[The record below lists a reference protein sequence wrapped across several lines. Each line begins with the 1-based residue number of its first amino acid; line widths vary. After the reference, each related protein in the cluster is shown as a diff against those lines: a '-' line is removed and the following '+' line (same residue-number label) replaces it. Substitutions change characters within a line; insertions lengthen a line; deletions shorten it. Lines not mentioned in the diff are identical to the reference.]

1 MNSVSAFCGRFSLCN
16 VEGPCNGGGER
27 CEGGLIIISL
37 FAVCFLIPYIIFNG
51 NCHILSAPVRGE
63 HKASAFA
70 AVCHLPPASRQRAPG
85 SEHFPSGR
93 QHLPPATCHQVAG
106 TFEAFCEA
114 ASRQVGECLDRRLK
128 RLLGAW
134 RTCAA
139 FHGRSGESVAEGN
152 RGGGGGRGR
161 GKSRGSACKDAGRM
175 LCPLS
180 VMFVFP
186 FLLLFSFSLYCECAC
201 VCECI

>member
-1 MNSVSAFCGRFSLCN
+1 MLLCAESTKPAPSLQ
-16 VEGPCNGGGER
+16 
-27 CEGGLIIISL
+27 
-37 FAVCFLIPYIIFNG
+37 FAT
-51 NCHILSAPVRGE
+51 
-63 HKASAFA
+63 
-70 AVCHLPPASRQRAPG
+70 CHLPAGSRQRAPG

-106 TFEAFCEA
+106 TSEAFCEA

-139 FHGRSGESVAEGN
+139 FHRRSGESVAEGN
-152 RGGGGGRGR
+152 REEGGGAGAGAE
-161 GKSRGSACKDAGRM
+161 RGSACKDAGRM

-186 FLLLFSFSLYCECAC
+186 FLLLFSFSLYCESVRVC
-201 VCECI
+201 V

>member
-1 MNSVSAFCGRFSLCN
+1 MLPCAASTKPAPSLQ
-16 VEGPCNGGGER
+16 
-27 CEGGLIIISL
+27 
-37 FAVCFLIPYIIFNG
+37 FAT
-51 NCHILSAPVRGE
+51 
-63 HKASAFA
+63 
-70 AVCHLPPASRQRAPG
+70 CHLPAGSRQRAPG
-85 SEHFPSGR
+85 SEHLPSGR

-152 RGGGGGRGR
+152 RGGGRRGGRGR

-201 VCECI
+201 LCVYECACVCECI